1 MNPGNMKKKEL
12 DRRMEAESVSQ
23 LKYMLEIEL
32 GRLRDRSDID
42 MILFM
47 GTGGRIFSSSIPED
61 LTPTQ
66 YRLLNTFKSNIPY
79 LAGKLKGENLD
90 ISVERWDEGM
100 AIVVSVGEYAFIAS
114 ILSKKSS
121 LGDMGSLLEDVVN
134 TSQVIKH
141 IFEQKPLDEESLS
154 QYSEEVKDE
163 LNKLSRQLF
172 VDRFKHTRKYKKNMK
187 ILDFIKSKIEKTIG
201 VGSVDQA
208 VSMTFNQLGTS
219 APYMDEQMWYK
230 FLDKIVDEHVRGMI
244 GDIQAEEYKRQW
256 RTELEQKLK
265 SFL

>member
-1 MNPGNMKKKEL
+1 MKKKEL

-32 GRLRDRSDID
+32 DRLRDRSDID

-61 LTPTQ
+61 LNPTQ